1 MEISGRGRSVDLA
14 AILLGIHE
22 PEPRTMART
31 ARSAPPREDHV
42 EISPH
47 AKEMQRIKAMVQVP
61 DPEREAR
68 VERIKA
74 AVESGTYSPGPKA
87 VADAVIKHVLLESVL

>member
-1 MEISGRGRSVDLA
+1 MEISGRGRSADLA

-22 PEPRTMART
+22 PESRAA
-31 ARSAPPREDHV
+31 ARSSGAPMREDQV
-42 EISPH
+42 EISAY
-47 AKEMQRIKAMVQVP
+47 AKEIQRIKAMVQEP
-61 DPEREAR
+61 DPARAAR

-74 AVESGTYSPGPKA
+74 AVESGTYSPNPRA